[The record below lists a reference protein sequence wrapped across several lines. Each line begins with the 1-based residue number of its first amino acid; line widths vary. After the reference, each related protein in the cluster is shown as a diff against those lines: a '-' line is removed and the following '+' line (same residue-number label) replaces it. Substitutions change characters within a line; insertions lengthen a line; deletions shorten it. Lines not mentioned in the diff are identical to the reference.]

1 MCLQGS
7 TALRAGGTAWG
18 SRAPLPLFESSCVSF
33 PSVWCYS
40 AELLSNW
47 VSSPACLK
55 RLNVEWAQWNSW
67 YADPPAAC
75 HFLETTGKETCT
87 GDIFLLLV
95 SMVSSGAALQLD
107 LQHVKLVKYSS
118 LNERKMFHAQK
129 WMQTLNPFPCAPLS
143 PIPNC
148 WMYSW
153 SSEHIFVYWVTVFC
167 CWNIAVI
174 KYFNLHV
181 EV

>member
-1 MCLQGS
+1 ML
-7 TALRAGGTAWG
+7 GG
-18 SRAPLPLFESSCVSF
+18 LC
-33 PSVWCYS
+33 CH
-40 AELLSNW
+40 LSNPPVKVFPQFAITVLIYLAIGW
-47 VSSPACLK
+47 VHQHVPSQAPECRMSTMKQLIRGSPRSLSLS
-55 RLNVEWAQWNSW
+55 RNHWQGNMHWR
-67 YADPPAAC
+67 
-75 HFLETTGKETCT
+75 H
-87 GDIFLLLV
+87 FLLLV

-167 CWNIAVI
+167 CWNIAVV
-174 KYFNLHV
+174 KYFNVHV